1 MTFDVCGGLSWFE
14 IVRSYAR
21 LTLLVVAGRHTG
33 CGGFELAAAIL
44 AVLATAIRACVLS
57 FGLFVCAIRN
67 CCIHAFNLNHL
78 HVLADRC
85 SRIDAEFNRIDM
97 AYAGMKFDGGARGRH
112 WGMPDSGITQF
123 VDTPKRYEL

>member
-1 MTFDVCGGLSWFE
+1 MLAQPPLTNAGLMMLLAYATLRAFDMRRFGFATFVSVLIGLWIGMLLTFDVCGGLSRFE

-67 CCIHAFNLNHL
+67 CCIHAFN
-78 HVLADRC
+78 
-85 SRIDAEFNRIDM
+85 
-97 AYAGMKFDGGARGRH
+97 
-112 WGMPDSGITQF
+112 
-123 VDTPKRYEL
+123 